1 MSKNIIG
8 TCALCED
15 EEVKLED
22 SHIISKLVYKRL
34 KSKRNSRFRDFFDI
48 EHFQQDGE
56 KEHLL
61 CRKCEQKF
69 SRYEREF
76 TNKFLDPY
84 RKNGKIK
91 LINCNEYD
99 NFIYSINWRIINSE
113 MRHLQEQKQFNS
125 SDLGCLTTLEELLNI
140 YLNNEAA
147 TTIDR
152 VNNYILYLDDLKLS
166 KEIKDFYKDFVFG
179 YVFKADKGRKYII
192 MTQFLGVILLTVYEP
207 DVIVFD
213 MDSNIIDRIKYN
225 FLYKN
230 KMDRFISD
238 ELKLHFKQ
246 CVIPQSIENK
256 KIMDENPQIKESI
269 IKRYKD

>member
-1 MSKNIIG
+1 MSKNITG
-8 TCALCED
+8 TCALCKEKD
-15 EEVKLED
+15 VKLED

-34 KSKRNSRFRDFFDI
+34 KLNTNSRFRNFFDI
-48 EHFQQDGE
+48 EYFQQDGE

-69 SRYEREF
+69 SGYEREF
-76 TNKFLDPY
+76 TNKFLDQY

-113 MRHLQEQKQFNS
+113 VRHLQEQKEFNN
-125 SDLGCLTTLEELLNI
+125 SDLSYFTTLEESLNI
-140 YLNNEAA
+140 YFNNETAS
-147 TTIDR
+147 TVDR
-152 VNNYILYLDDLKLS
+152 VKNYILYLDDLKLS
-166 KEIKDFYKDFVFG
+166 KEIKAFYKDSVFG
-179 YVFKADKGRKYII
+179 YVFRTDKGRKYII

-213 MDSNIIDRIKYN
+213 MDSNIIDMIKYK
-225 FLYKN
+225 FLYKS
-230 KMDRFISD
+230 KIDRFISD

-246 CVIPQSIENK
+246 CVIPQIIENK